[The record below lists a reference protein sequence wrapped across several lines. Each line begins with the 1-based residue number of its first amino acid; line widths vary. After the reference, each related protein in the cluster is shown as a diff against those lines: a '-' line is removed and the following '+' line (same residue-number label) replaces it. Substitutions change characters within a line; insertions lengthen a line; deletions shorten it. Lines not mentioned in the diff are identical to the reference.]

1 MTRDK
6 EENPTCQII
15 KEGKFM
21 QELKEKLPVMSE
33 AEGSIVQGT
42 DWGDM
47 KVSYMQFAKGMDASP
62 LLEGLPDNMCPCPH
76 WGYMLKGKIRIG
88 YKDGR
93 EEIVEEGQ
101 LYYMPPGH
109 TMKVEED
116 TEMVEFSPIKE
127 MNEVLNHIA
136 SKLKA

>member
-1 MTRDK
+1 MIDVK
-6 EENPTCQII
+6 
-15 KEGKFM
+15 
-21 QELKEKLPVMSE
+21 S
-33 AEGSIVQGT
+33 

-47 KVSYMQFAKGMDASP
+47 KVSYMQFAKGMDASS
-62 LLEGLPDNMCPCPH
+62 LLEALSDNMGPCSH

-109 TMKVEED
+109 TINVEED

-127 MNEVLNHIA
+127 MNDVLNRIA
-136 SKLKA
+136 NKMKE